1 MAQNMVSI
9 EKVVKDALKRRIY
22 LAIKGKKVDDEGMF
36 HDKLMDTG
44 KPVSFIFFN
53 LEQRLFLCSID
64 PVSVQLFGGPG
75 LGVGLVDG
83 VFDNNIWEKT
93 GVTCHAGEQYLHSHT
108 RYIFG
113 TS

>member
-1 MAQNMVSI
+1 
-9 EKVVKDALKRRIY
+9 
-22 LAIKGKKVDDEGMF
+22 
-36 HDKLMDTG
+36 MDTG

-53 LEQRLFLCSID
+53 LEQKLFLCSID

-93 GVTCHAGEQYLHSHT
+93 GVTCHAGEQYLHSDT
-108 RYIFG
+108 LYIFG
-113 TS
+113 TGEFVLTKTTSFSSKCYLNIAIKSQLYDYRNERSVCRHF